1 MTGLEWVSS
10 FPERFSELTKGL
22 TAQQVAELLGVGRTT
37 VTYWRNGTRNP
48 KSPTIKFIA
57 QKFNVHPVW
66 LLGGD
71 VPRYAA
77 PIWERP
83 EAPDNILPAP
93 AASKKPLVGEIACGT
108 PILAEENVERYLSA
122 PEGIS
127 CDFCL
132 RCRGDSMTGARI
144 YDGDIV
150 FVRQQETVEN
160 GQIAVVLIDGEATLK
175 RVRFFPDHIVLEP
188 ENPQYRPLTF
198 WDADMAKV
206 HIEGLAVAF
215 VSTVR

>member
-1 MTGLEWVSS
+1 MEWVSS
-10 FPERFSELTKGL
+10 FPERFSELTEQKTL
-22 TAQQVAELLGVGRTT
+22 QQIADYLGVSKTI
-37 VTYWRNGTRNP
+37 VSNWRSGSRNP

-57 QKFNVHPVW
+57 EKFSVDPVW

-71 VPRYAA
+71 VPRYAV
-77 PIWERP
+77 PIWKRP
-83 EAPDNILPAP
+83 DAPDNILPAP
-93 AASKKPLVGEIACGT
+93 ATSQKPLVGEIACGT

-122 PEGIS
+122 PEGIN

-132 RCRGDSMTGARI
+132 RCRGDSMIGARI

-188 ENPQYRPLTF
+188 ENPQYRPLAF

-206 HIEGLAVAF
+206 RIEGLAVAF
-215 VSTVR
+215 MSTVR

>member
-1 MTGLEWVSS
+1 MEWVSS
-10 FPERFSELTKGL
+10 FPERFSELTKSM
-22 TAQQVAELLGVGRTT
+22 TAQQVAEFLGVGRTS
-37 VTYWRNGTRNP
+37 VTYWRDGSRNP
-48 KSPTIKFIA
+48 KSHTIKFIA
-57 QKFNVHPVW
+57 QKFNVDPVW

-83 EAPDNILPAP
+83 DSPDNILPLP
-93 AASKKPLVGEIACGT
+93 STSQKPLVGEIACGT

-122 PEGIS
+122 PNGVD

-132 RCRGDSMTGARI
+132 RCRGDSMVGARI

-150 FVRQQETVEN
+150 FVRQQKTVEN

-175 RVRFFPDHIVLEP
+175 RVRFFSDHIVLEP
-188 ENPQYRPLTF
+188 ENPQYRPLVF

-206 HIEGLAVAF
+206 HIEGRAVAF
-215 VSTVR
+215 MSSVR